1 MASKRPS
8 CRAMSPAIGDQ
19 GDQKPRSG
27 KPLSE
32 KVGPKYCLCGNWD
45 PKNR

>member
-19 GDQKPRSG
+19 GDQKARPG
-27 KPLSE
+27 KPPSE
-32 KVGPKYCLCGNWD
+32 KGGLKYCLCGNWD
-45 PKNR
+45 PKNQ